1 MKKLNKPFHMLLKDF
16 KLNEWFEAADGC
28 EFCGAPYRV
37 MVTHFCPEC
46 VKRLGI
52 MEMIRK

>member
-1 MKKLNKPFHMLLKDF
+1 MLLKDF